1 MPSFSGH
8 SSQKVCKKRYQSFLV
23 LSNFAGYF
31 YFIPNIF
38 FQDCR
43 LIRLINLIILNLACF
58 LHFWTRY
65 LRFDS
70 NVTLHQLLN
79 YTELLKFIHLYTFTI
94 FIYPKK
100 YHMITICFIPFAYKE
115 TNNTRDFIKLFE
127 NNHHLGNMIFLRLQS
142 GLNCWR
148 KACFSQFEMEKD
160 DFWRTHFYQLIK
172 ALQHDLGWSEDENY
186 FASQLNLFEESFVML
201 A

>member
-1 MPSFSGH
+1 MPNFSGH

-23 LSNFAGYF
+23 LSNFTGYF

-38 FQDCR
+38 FQDSR
-43 LIRLINLIILNLACF
+43 LILLINLIILNLACF
-58 LHFWTRY
+58 LHFLARY

-70 NVTLHQLLN
+70 NVTLHQLLD

-94 FIYPKK
+94 FIYRKK
-100 YHMITICFIPFAYKE
+100 YHMITICFIPFAYKK

-142 GLNCWR
+142 GLNC
-148 KACFSQFEMEKD
+148 
-160 DFWRTHFYQLIK
+160 
-172 ALQHDLGWSEDENY
+172 
-186 FASQLNLFEESFVML
+186 
-201 A
+201 